1 MIKLFWSGLLTV
13 LLLSGCGWDG
23 TATRPNDFTTL
34 TSIQIVPASTTIA
47 AGTSTRLTVIGSY
60 SGQFTRD
67 VTDQATWSSD
77 NTAVAGFIT
86 ASSPSRVTG
95 VAPGSAILK
104 ATVGNLSATST
115 LTVSSATIQTVTVT
129 PSAPIVAKGLST
141 QLSASGTFS
150 DATTQDLTFDAAWA
164 SDTPAVATVG
174 DLPASKG
181 LVQGVAVGTATVSAT
196 FGGIQGTATVTVKQ
210 AVVQSIAVTPANPS
224 ILSISSTV
232 FKATGTY
239 SDGTI
244 ADISNSVT
252 WSSSQPGF
260 ATIAAGGAA
269 TTLAQGATLIAATLD
284 GAIGAT
290 NLKVTG
296 GNLTGI
302 AIAPAD
308 IRLVTG
314 TSVRMTATGTF
325 SNGSTRDI
333 TGAVVWSVADSSIAN
348 VLPAGGNL
356 AWLNAL
362 AVTPLLNP
370 TTVSATYKTLVTTT
384 RLTVDAPTLQSI
396 TISPA
401 RLDLTAGT
409 SSRFT
414 VTGNFS
420 GGTSQDVTYNTTW
433 TSDSSGIA
441 AVGTT
446 GTNKGRVNGVSSGTT
461 SINAAYGGFTVAA
474 PVTVTARTID
484 TLTVSGATLLTSGNQ
499 VKFTASALYTDLT
512 RTDVTEDAVWS
523 LSVDKPYVAILA
535 DSAIQPGQVVGVDT
549 GSSAL
554 TAIFNGKTVSA
565 TVTVP

>member
-23 TATRPNDFTTL
+23 TATRPNDFATL

-47 AGTSTRLTVIGSY
+47 AGTSTKLTVIGSY

-67 VTDQATWSSD
+67 ITNQATWSSD

-86 ASSPSRVTG
+86 ASSPNRVTG
-95 VAPGSAILK
+95 IAPGSAILK
-104 ATVGNLSATST
+104 ATVGGLSATSS
-115 LTVSSATIQTVTVT
+115 LTVSSATIQTVTIT
-129 PSAPIVAKGLST
+129 PSAPNIAKGLST

-150 DATTQDLTFDAAWA
+150 DATTQDLTFDAAWT
-164 SDTPAVATVG
+164 SDTTAVATVS
-174 DLPASKG
+174 DAAASKG
-181 LVQGVAVGTATVSAT
+181 LVQGVTVGTATISAS
-196 FGGIQGTATVTVKQ
+196 FGGIPGTALVTVKQ
-210 AVVQSIAVTPANPS
+210 AVVKSIAVTPVNPS

-239 SDGTI
+239 SDGTV
-244 ADISNSVT
+244 ADISSLVT

-260 ATIAAGGAA
+260 ATIADGGAA
-269 TTLAQGATLIAATLD
+269 ATLAQGTTLIAATLD
-284 GAIGAT
+284 GTIGAT

-302 AIAPAD
+302 AVAPAD
-308 IRLVTG
+308 IRLVNG

-325 SNGSTRDI
+325 SNGSSRDI
-333 TGAVVWSVADSSIAN
+333 TASVDWSVADSTIAN
-348 VLPAGGNL
+348 VLRPGGNL

-362 AVTPLLNP
+362 AVTPLLSP

-409 SSRFT
+409 SGRFT

-420 GGTSQDVTYNTTW
+420 GGGSQDVTYNTTW
-433 TSDSSGIA
+433 TSDLPGIA
-441 AVGTT
+441 AVGTS
-446 GTNKGRVNGVSSGTT
+446 GTNKGRVNGVSSGSATIT
-461 SINAAYGGFTVAA
+461 AVYGGLTITA

-484 TLTVSGATLLTSGNQ
+484 TLTVSGTTLVTSGNQ
-499 VKFTASALYTDLT
+499 VKFTATALYTDLT
-512 RTDVTEDAVWS
+512 RNDVTEDAVWS
-523 LSVDKPYVAILA
+523 LPVDKPYVAILA
-535 DSAIQPGQVVGVDT
+535 DSTNQPGQVVGVDT
-549 GSSAL
+549 GSAAL
-554 TAIFNGKTVSA
+554 TAIFSGKTVSA